1 VNNCAL
7 YYLLKDKM
15 DQQIYVSR
23 NGSDVAN
30 DIRERDEISSWRD
43 LTNEVVA

>member
-30 DIRERDEISSWRD
+30 DIRERDEISSWSNM
-43 LTNEVVA
+43 TGVI